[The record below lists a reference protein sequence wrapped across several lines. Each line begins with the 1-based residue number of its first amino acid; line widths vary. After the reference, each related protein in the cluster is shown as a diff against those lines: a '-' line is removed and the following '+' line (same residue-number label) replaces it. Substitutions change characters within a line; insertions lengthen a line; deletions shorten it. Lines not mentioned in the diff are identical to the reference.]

1 MLLVLFIQLVNR
13 GNVAP
18 PTNEGDT
25 TPICRVGWPKFLDSG
40 VTLADTN
47 PEQQPQTLG
56 NELDVYLAY
65 L

>member
-1 MLLVLFIQLVNR
+1 VNR
-13 GNVAP
+13 GNVEAR
-18 PTNEGDT
+18 TKEGGA